1 MKIELAQM
9 ADGIILITGLIIL
22 VIVFV
27 GANWLVARASILKRN
42 IPPEE
47 IQLITAIK
55 TKLSEV
61 VYITDDSEFATLILM
76 LDAFL
81 KEFYPSSGI
90 VRPFETWMVLARRYY
105 NKMRVM
111 PIAGL
116 DASEEVISI
125 LQDVLCLASKLQSN
139 EVFPIRG
146 HIWLSCLM
154 RILQLDSLS

>member
-1 MKIELAQM
+1 MKIELVQM
-9 ADGIILITGLIIL
+9 SDAIILITGLIIL

-27 GANWLVARASILKRN
+27 CANWLVARAAILKRN

-47 IQLITAIK
+47 IQIITSIK

-61 VYITDDSEFATLILM
+61 VYITNDTEFATLILM

-81 KEFYPSSGI
+81 QEFYPSSGI

-116 DASEEVISI
+116 DTSEVVISI
-125 LQDVLCLASKLQSN
+125 LRDILGLASGLQSN

-146 HIWLSCLM
+146 HIWLGCWM
-154 RILQLDSLS
+154 RILQLDSLL